1 MDKLTI
7 TISYRSTEEGEDKF
21 DADDYGAGRII
32 GKASVLVLP
41 ISDGNQ
47 AILAN
52 KILSDGHAT
61 VVDQQGRTTP
71 GFDAR
76 QISAKIVDELKKR
89 GFPVSFAE
97 IVDVRGGT
105 SESIGDN
112 AGDLGR
118 PQDPDALLRDEQAK
132 ADKRPDLPDQAADE
146 ANANRANDEAN
157 ADADEAERERDQVT
171 G

>member
-105 SESIGDN
+105 SEPIG
-112 AGDLGR
+112 GDILDR
-118 PQDPDALLRDEQAK
+118 DALLRDEQAK
-132 ADKRPDLPDQAADE
+132 ADRRPDLPDQAADE
-146 ANANRANDEAN
+146 ANTNRANDEAN